1 MGLKS
6 LKKWLNLSLLLGGLV
21 SYRGGRDGGL
31 GKEPVRLLKPLVP
44 LVRLGRRA
52 LVDREIP
59 LPTPDDVAVHVRV
72 LEVGTL
78 EGVDLSLQVGQ
89 RVLKVKTFRDFAF
102 QIGKRDTVDFLMSVP
117 RSPRAA

>member
-1 MGLKS
+1 MLFN
-6 LKKWLNLSLLLGGLV
+6 WLNPSLFLGGLV

-31 GKEPVRLLKPLVP
+31 GEEPVRLLEPPVP

-89 RVLKVKTFRDFAF
+89 RVLKVKTFRAFAF
-102 QIGKRDTVDFLMSVP
+102 QIGKRDAVDFFMSVP